1 MAKNKPNTVLRF
13 WQPLWKYYKQV
24 LFLVGALG
32 ILCIGMYF
40 QWPVVI
46 KLDNYLSPVFGLIT
60 FPITLAI
67 LYFQGY
73 QRWEDN
79 LEKRLTVRYV
89 YVEPTGD
96 TTEIARI
103 EKAYL
108 SGEGDI
114 RAWAQQLGRQIMG
127 DLKFDLNWDR
137 EDPKIVCEDKQWC
150 KEYEVIIYLTEKP
163 LGLTSILSGSPSK
176 PSFQHS
182 EITVESSTII
192 WRRKIIKKHA
202 H

>member
-79 LEKRLTVRYV
+79 LEKRLTVSYV
-89 YVEPTGD
+89 YVESSD
-96 TTEIARI
+96 NTTEIARI

-114 RAWAQQLGRQIMG
+114 RAWAQQLGSQIMG
-127 DLKFDLNWDR
+127 QLNFDLIWDR
-137 EDPKIVCEDKQWC
+137 KPPKVVNEDKKWY
-150 KEYEVIIYLTEKP
+150 KNYEVIIYLTSNP
-163 LGLTSILSGSPSK
+163 LATQHGQQKANELGK
-176 PSFQHS
+176 RQFQHS
-182 EITVESSTII
+182 VVQGDVNNLPII
-192 WRRKIIKKHA
+192 WKRNS
-202 H
+202 